1 MKAGADQQKEELI
14 GPTREEPAI
23 QNRPYSHVRFMPA
36 AVRSQV
42 RKARQGARVLV
53 ICGVAMSGSKMTVD
67 EAAARGGKSR
77 SPLKMAASARNLAKA
92 KEVLNAKRLAKAA
105 GRSVSA

>member
-1 MKAGADQQKEELI
+1 
-14 GPTREEPAI
+14 
-23 QNRPYSHVRFMPA
+23 
-36 AVRSQV
+36 
-42 RKARQGARVLV
+42 
-53 ICGVAMSGSKMTVD
+53 MSGSKMTVD